1 MKKTIYGW
9 SSINRRLD
17 KLSSCI
23 RHVRI
28 IFDFYRVFRVAL
40 FNVALPSLKE
50 RSHRIMYEPK
60 SFFSRE
66 IFFLVENIYWW
77 NGAGYNF
84 RLSFEGLTSLLGN
97 EQLVNRDNIRIMWK
111 KKKNSATTKKHII
124 IGKRCYF
131 FMNECLEN
139 FFNYLLNFFY

>member
-1 MKKTIYGW
+1 
-9 SSINRRLD
+9 
-17 KLSSCI
+17 
-23 RHVRI
+23 
-28 IFDFYRVFRVAL
+28 
-40 FNVALPSLKE
+40 
-50 RSHRIMYEPK
+50 MYEPK

-111 KKKNSATTKKHII
+111 KKKQRDDEETHYHRKT
-124 IGKRCYF
+124 
-131 FMNECLEN
+131 ML
-139 FFNYLLNFFY
+139 FFYEWVSWKFF